1 MIIGKIIYNEEEGRI
16 VWDEKFLTECED
28 IRRLKILSDVMTNAE
43 DDFHLRLNAWLD
55 ESIHRKKRET
65 LYAKLDDSEYQEII
79 KG

>member
-28 IRRLKILSDVMTNAE
+28 IQRLKILSDVMTNAE
-43 DDFHLRLNAWLD
+43 DDFHVHLDTWLD

-65 LYAKLDDSEYQEII
+65 LHAKLDDSEYQKII

>member
-16 VWDEKFLTECED
+16 VWDEKFLSECED

-43 DDFHLRLNAWLD
+43 DDFHLHLNAWLD

-65 LYAKLDDSEYQEII
+65 LYAKLDDSEYQKLI
-79 KG
+79 KE